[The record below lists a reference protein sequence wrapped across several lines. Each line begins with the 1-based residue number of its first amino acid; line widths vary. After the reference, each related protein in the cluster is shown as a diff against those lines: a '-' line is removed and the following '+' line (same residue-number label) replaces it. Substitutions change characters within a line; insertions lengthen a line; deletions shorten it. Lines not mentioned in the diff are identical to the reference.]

1 MAAAETMVGTAQ
13 PPPPVYEPVASCP
26 ASVLLA
32 EDGAS
37 LLHSTCALWATV
49 FAKPGRT
56 AETMQAAQQAELE
69 GEAREEQ
76 WHVVWRPAVG
86 GSGDQMVVAAC
97 RSFVRVIKAGD
108 GQEVRVLAL
117 AHVASHPDTRGHGLG
132 LQVVGA
138 AMKRVDDDP
147 TIAASLFQTGVPKF
161 YTSKLGAVEISH
173 GVVNSTGEGSDEK
186 RRKGFWDP
194 HVMLYPASAAGAWPK
209 GAIDLM
215 GPGY

>member
-1 MAAAETMVGTAQ
+1 MVAGAAAQ
-13 PPPPVYEPVASCP
+13 PPVYEPVASCP

-56 AETMQAAQQAELE
+56 AETMQAAQQAELDE
-69 GEAREEQ
+69 PREEQ
-76 WHVVWRPAVG
+76 WHVVWRPASG
-86 GSGDQMVVAAC
+86 GSGERVVVAAC
-97 RSFVRVIKAGD
+97 RSFVRVVKAGD

-147 TIAASLFQTGVPKF
+147 SIAASLFQTGVPKF
-161 YTSKLGAVEISH
+161 YTSKLGATEISNEIM
-173 GVVNSTGEGSDEK
+173 NSTGEGSDEK

-194 HVMLYPASAAGAWPK
+194 HVILYPASAVEAWPE